1 MDILVIV
8 SIVALLILFYSY
20 LGYGILL
27 FALVKLKGLI
37 APRKPLEIVEWPE
50 VTLLVAAY
58 NEQDCIED
66 KIRNSL
72 SLDYPLEKLKL
83 LFVTDGSSDKT
94 NEIIATYP
102 AVTLEH
108 RPERKGKLAAVER
121 VMKSIASPITVF
133 TDANT
138 ILNREAIANMVRHF
152 ADPSVGAVAGEKR
165 IAQNNAE
172 DASAAGEGIYWKYE
186 SKLKQWDSDLYSVVG
201 AAGELFAV
209 RTSLFE
215 PVAADT
221 LIEDFVLTMGI
232 ARKGYRVVYEAQAYA
247 VESASFSITEEIKR
261 KVRIAAGGLQ
271 AVVRLSGL
279 LNPFPYPFLTF
290 QYVSHRALRWT
301 LAPLMLLVLLIATFI
316 LTLQGNLPGL
326 LLFAGQIAFYLMA
339 IIGYAFEKRKTRIK
353 LLYIP
358 LYFTIMNV
366 SVFRGLWR
374 LVNGKQST
382 VWEKAQ
388 RKLAI

>member
-1 MDILVIV
+1 MEILIVI
-8 SIVALLILFYSY
+8 SIVALSILFYSY
-20 LGYGILL
+20 LGYGIVL
-27 FALVKLKGLI
+27 FALVQIKRFF
-37 APRKPLEIVEWPE
+37 APRKPVEMTEWPE
-50 VTLLVAAY
+50 VTMLVAAY
-58 NEQDCIED
+58 NEQDCVED

-72 SLDYPLEKLKL
+72 SLSYPSDKIKF
-83 LFVTDGSSDKT
+83 LFVTDGSTDKT
-94 NEIIATYP
+94 NEIITKYP
-102 AVTLEH
+102 AITLEH

-121 VMKSIASPITVF
+121 VMKSITSPITIF

-138 ILNREAIANMVRHF
+138 LLNNEAITNMVRHF

-165 IAQNNAE
+165 IEQTNAD

-186 SKLKQWDSDLYSVVG
+186 SKLKQWDSELHSVVG

-209 RTSLFE
+209 RTSLYE
-215 PVAADT
+215 PVPADT

-232 ARKGYRVVYEAQAYA
+232 AAKGHRVVYEAQSYA
-247 VESASFSITEEIKR
+247 LETASLSITEEIKR

-271 AVVRLSGL
+271 AVGRMSGL
-279 LNPFPYPFLTF
+279 LNPFPNPVLTF

-301 LAPLMLLVLLIATFI
+301 LAPLMLPLLLVTSFMLA
-316 LTLQGNLPGL
+316 LQGYLPGTI
-326 LLFAGQIAFYLMA
+326 LFVAQIAFYVMA
-339 IIGYAFEKRKTRIK
+339 AVGYILEKRKTRLKI
-353 LLYIP
+353 LYIP

-374 LVNGKQST
+374 LINGKQSA

-388 RKLAI
+388 RKLAV